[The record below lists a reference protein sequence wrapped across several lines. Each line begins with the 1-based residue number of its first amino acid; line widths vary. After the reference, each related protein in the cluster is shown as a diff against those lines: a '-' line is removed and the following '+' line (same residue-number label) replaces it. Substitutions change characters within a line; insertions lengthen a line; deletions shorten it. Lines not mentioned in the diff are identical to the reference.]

1 LDQTALDNH
10 RLDRLLAVGRSLV
23 SELDLEIVLNRVLEA
38 ARDLTGARY
47 AALGILDER
56 REELER
62 FVTLGVDDATH
73 EAIGDLPRGR
83 GVLGVLIREPRP
95 LRLSNVGDHPL
106 SYGFPPNHPPMK
118 TFLGVPILIR
128 GEAFGNLYLTEKQG
142 GEFDEQDEESAMVLA
157 AWAAVAIENARLYE
171 RTETRRRELE
181 RAVRGLE
188 GAIEIA
194 QAVGGETR
202 LERVLELIAKRGRA
216 LVEARSLVIML
227 VDGGELSIA
236 ATAGEASGDLLGQT
250 VPIEGSIAGQVLRSG
265 RSERFANLGDALP
278 ISLARYGVD
287 ARSALD
293 VPLLFRGQA
302 LGVLAAFD
310 KLVGGPQFGR
320 EDELLLQGFAASAA
334 TAVHTAQSVTEER
347 LRQSLAAAEQE
358 RRRWA
363 RELHDETLQGLGA
376 LRVLLSSA
384 LKNDSPDARQDMVR
398 EAVAQIGH
406 EIESLRGL
414 ITELRPAALDELGL
428 EPAIESLVQRTS
440 ALQGLDVDARI
451 ELDGQQRLAPE
462 LESAVY
468 RIVQEALTNISKHA
482 RAEHV
487 HLEVVREPDAVHLL
501 VRDDG
506 QGFDPTSPTGGFGLS
521 GMRERVELARGTM
534 EVESEA
540 GRGTTINARVPIPGQ
555 ARRAAS

>member
-1 LDQTALDNH
+1 VEQTALDPR

-23 SELDLEIVLNRVLEA
+23 SELDLEVVLGRVLEA

-47 AALGILDER
+47 VALGILDQR

-62 FVTLGVDDATH
+62 FVTLGVDDATRR
-73 EAIGDLPRGR
+73 AIGDLPRGR

-95 LRLSNVGDHPL
+95 LRLRNVSDHPF
-106 SYGFPPNHPPMK
+106 SYGFPPHHPTMT

-142 GEFDEQDEESAMVLA
+142 GGFDEQDEESAVVLA

-171 RTETRRRELE
+171 RTETRRRDLE

-194 QAVGGETR
+194 QAVGGETH

-216 LVEARSLVIML
+216 LVEARSLAIML
-227 VDGGELSIA
+227 RERDELVIA
-236 ATAGEASGDLLGQT
+236 ARAGEVPAELIGRS
-250 VPIEGSIAGQVLRSG
+250 VPIEGSIAGKVLRSG
-265 RSERFANLGDALP
+265 RAERFADLGDALP
-278 ISLARYGVD
+278 LSLARYGVD
-287 ARSALD
+287 AHSALD
-293 VPLLFRGQA
+293 VPLLFRGRA

-310 KLVGGPQFGR
+310 KLTDGPQFGS

-384 LKNDSPDARQDMVR
+384 LKNDSPQARDEMVR
-398 EAVAQIGH
+398 DAVAQIGH

-428 EPAIESLVQRTS
+428 APAIESLVQRTS
-440 ALQGLDVDARI
+440 TLQGLEVDARI
-451 ELDGQQRLAPE
+451 DLDGEQRLDPE

-468 RIVQEALTNISKHA
+468 RLVQEALTNISKHA
-482 RAEHV
+482 RAERV
-487 HLEVVREPDAVHLL
+487 ELEVVREPDAVRLL

-506 QGFDPTSPTGGFGLS
+506 QGFDTASPTAGFGLS
-521 GMRERVELARGTM
+521 GMRERVELARGTLD
-534 EVESEA
+534 VESEE
-540 GRGTTINARVPIPGQ
+540 GRGTTVTARIPIPG
-555 ARRAAS
+555 RAQRAVG

>member
-1 LDQTALDNH
+1 VEQTALDNH

-23 SELDLEIVLNRVLEA
+23 SELDLETVLNRVLEA

-47 AALGILDER
+47 AAVGILDER

-62 FVTLGVDDATH
+62 FLTLGVDDATH
-73 EAIGDLPRGR
+73 QAIGDLPRGR

-95 LRLSNVGDHPL
+95 LRLSNVGDHAL
-106 SYGFPPNHPPMK
+106 SYGFPPNHPSMK

-142 GEFDEQDEESAMVLA
+142 GEFDEQDEESAVVLA

-194 QAVGGETR
+194 QAVGGETQ
-202 LERVLELIAKRGRA
+202 LDRVLELIAKRGRA

-227 VDGGELSIA
+227 LEGDELVIA
-236 ATAGEASGDLLGQT
+236 ATAGEASADLIGQA

-293 VPLLFRGQA
+293 VPLLFRGRA

-310 KLVGGPQFGR
+310 KLVGGPQFAR

-347 LRQSLAAAEQE
+347 LRQSLDAAEQE

-384 LKNDSPDARQDMVR
+384 LKNDSAEASQDMVR

-406 EIESLRGL
+406 EIESLRGV

-428 EPAIESLVQRTS
+428 EPAIESLVQRTA

-451 ELDGQQRLAPE
+451 ELEGDERLGPE

-468 RIVQEALTNISKHA
+468 RLVQEALTNISKHA

-487 HLEVVREPDAVHLL
+487 HLEVMREPDAVRLL

-506 QGFDPTSPTGGFGLS
+506 QGFDPASPTRGFGLS
-521 GMRERVELARGTM
+521 GMRERVDLARGTM
-534 EVESEA
+534 EVETEP
-540 GRGTTINARVPIPGQ
+540 GRGTTVSARIPIPG
-555 ARRAAS
+555 ATRRAAS

>member
-1 LDQTALDNH
+1 LEQIALEPR
-10 RLDRLLAVGRSLV
+10 RLERLLAVGRSLV
-23 SELDLEIVLNRVLEA
+23 SELDLEVVLNRVLEA

-62 FVTLGVDDATH
+62 FLTIGVDDRTH
-73 EAIGDLPRGR
+73 QAIGDLPRGR
-83 GVLGVLIREPRP
+83 GVLGELIRHPRP
-95 LRLSNVGDHPL
+95 LRLSNVGDHPR
-106 SYGFPPNHPPMK
+106 SYGFPPNHPPMQ

-142 GEFDEQDEESAMVLA
+142 GDFDEQDEESAVVLA
-157 AWAAVAIENARLYE
+157 AWAAVAIENARLYQ
-171 RTETRRRELE
+171 RTEARRSELE

-216 LVEARSLVIML
+216 LVDARSLVIML
-227 VDGGELSIA
+227 REGAPLVIA
-236 ATAGEASGDLLGQT
+236 ATAGEASSELHGKGI
-250 VPIEGSIAGQVLRSG
+250 PIEGSIAGQVLRSG
-265 RSERFANLGDALP
+265 RSERFPDLADTLP
-278 ISLARYGVD
+278 LSLARYGVD
-287 ARSALD
+287 AQSALD
-293 VPLLFRGQA
+293 VPLLFRGQP

-310 KLVGGPQFGR
+310 KLSEGPAFGA
-320 EDELLLQGFAASAA
+320 EDEVLLRGFAASAA
-334 TAVHTAQSVTEER
+334 TAVHTAKSVTEER
-347 LRQSLAAAEQE
+347 LRQSLDAAEQE

-376 LRVLLSSA
+376 LRVLLSSS
-384 LKNDSPDARQDMVR
+384 LRNDSADEREQMVR

-428 EPAIESLVQRTS
+428 APAIQSLVQRTS
-440 ALQGLDVDARI
+440 ALQGLEVEARV
-451 ELDGQQRLAPE
+451 ELDGGEPLTAE
-462 LESAVY
+462 LESTVY
-468 RIVQEALTNISKHA
+468 RLVQEALTNVAKHA

-487 HLEVVREPDAVHLL
+487 RVEVIREADGVRLL

-506 QGFDPTSPTGGFGLS
+506 QGFDPAAPRSGFGLS
-521 GMRERVELARGTM
+521 GMRERVELARGAI
-534 EVESEA
+534 EVDSAA
-540 GRGTTINARVPIPGQ
+540 GRGTTISVVIP
-555 ARRAAS
+555 AASGAQRAMR